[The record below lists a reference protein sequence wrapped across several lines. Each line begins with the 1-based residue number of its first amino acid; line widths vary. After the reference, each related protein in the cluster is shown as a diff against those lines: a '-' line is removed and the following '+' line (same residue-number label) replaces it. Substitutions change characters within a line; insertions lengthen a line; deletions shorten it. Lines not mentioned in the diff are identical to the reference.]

1 METKEMLKGYDMDN
15 FMEYCREYNAAEN
28 NGFCNDANY
37 ILRFWRDAKSKYLYD
52 LMDQELIL
60 SKKFTYERDND
71 ELIEELENLAS
82 EHRWF
87 YSALHENLRKALGAV
102 YEHYLWT
109 FPTEDSQDFFN
120 AVRSW
125 GTADYLLGNR
135 VDTKVQCV
143 IGGKPLKINSGEKI
157 MRALRKICQA
167 LAAAGYPDLNADLE
181 ELRLD
186 HSRIFNQKTVSGELC
201 LSIHPLDYATA
212 SDNDNGWS
220 SCMSWQEEGCYRLG
234 TVEMMNSPMVICA
247 YLKSD
252 VQQMHFNGYEWPS
265 KKWRAWIVV
274 NDEAILCN
282 RNYPYDNDNLS
293 KACISWVAE
302 LAKKNLGWEFTKE
315 IKSVFDWCDDD
326 HQFKLKYETNFM
338 YNDFRDDMWLAVN
351 KNLKYGYYTIN
362 YSGVANCMNCGEE
375 IPWTGEQDSSTLCC
389 TSCRNVQYCSEC
401 GEPIYNN
408 SDDYYYGPNDELLC
422 CDCYSRLV
430 THCEVCD
437 TDLYAADS
445 VHVFVPI
452 NSKLFSELTNRAEWC
467 APHCEQNLCPD
478 CARDLGITG
487 ESILTIDDITFPS
500 NWNIGRWGVEDIL
513 DPRKVP
519 ITTFYKLLGYRL
531 GHDNKPIHD
540 WVQQEIDD
548 FHIDELWEDYRRY
561 VTEVLGEAD

>member
-1 METKEMLKGYDMDN
+1 MDTNEMLKGYDMDN
-15 FMEYCREYNAAEN
+15 FMEYCRQFNSAEN
-28 NGFCNDANY
+28 NKFCDDADY
-37 ILRFWRDAKSKYLYD
+37 LLRFWREAKSEYLYD
-52 LMDQELIL
+52 LMGQELIL
-60 SKKFTYERDND
+60 SKRFTYERDTD

-82 EHRWF
+82 EHRRF
-87 YSALHENLRKALGAV
+87 YSTLHENLLKALGAV

-109 FPTEDSQDFFN
+109 FPTEDGQDFFN

-125 GTADYLLGNR
+125 GTADYLLDNR

-274 NDEAILCN
+274 NKDAILCN
-282 RNYPYDNDNLS
+282 RNYPYTNDNLS
-293 KACISWVAE
+293 KECVNWVAE
-302 LAKKNLGWEFTKE
+302 LAKENLGWEFTEE
-315 IKSVFDWCDDD
+315 IKPASDWYDDE
-326 HQFKLKYETNFM
+326 HRIELIYETNFM

-351 KNLKYGYYTIN
+351 KNLKHGSHYIN

-375 IPWTGEQDSSTLCC
+375 ISWEGEQDSSTLCC
-389 TSCRNVQYCSEC
+389 LSCRNVRFCDEC
-401 GEPIYNN
+401 GEPI
-408 SDDYYYGPNDELLC
+408 SDSDEYCYGPNEELLC
-422 CDCYSRLV
+422 PNCYSRLV
-430 THCEVCD
+430 THCELCD
-437 TDLYAADS
+437 TDFYTDDS
-445 VHVFVPI
+445 IIVSVPI
-452 NSKLFSELTNRAEWC
+452 NRNLYTELTDNSQWT
-467 APHCEQNLCPD
+467 APYCSQNICPD
-478 CARDLGITG
+478 CARNIGITPDT
-487 ESILTIDDITFPS
+487 ILDEDEISFPD
-500 NWNIGRWGVEDIL
+500 NWSHTKNNL

-519 ITTFYKLLGYRL
+519 VTTFYLLLGYKLDANNEPVYEWAR
-531 GHDNKPIHD
+531 
-540 WVQQEIDD
+540 QEIKN

>member
-1 METKEMLKGYDMDN
+1 MDTNEMLKGYDMDN
-15 FMEYCREYNAAEN
+15 FMEYCRQFNSAKN
-28 NGFCNDANY
+28 NKFCDDADY
-37 ILRFWRDAKSKYLYD
+37 LLRFWREAKSEYLYD
-52 LMDQELIL
+52 LMGQELIL
-60 SKKFTYERDND
+60 SKKFTYERETD

-87 YSALHENLRKALGAV
+87 YSTLHENLRKALGAV

-109 FPTEDSQDFFN
+109 FPTEDNQDFFN

-125 GTADYLLGNR
+125 GTADYLLDNR

-252 VQQMHFNGYEWPS
+252 VQQMRFNGYEWPS
-265 KKWRAWIVV
+265 KKWRAWIIV
-274 NDEAILCN
+274 NKDAILCN
-282 RNYPYDNDNLS
+282 RNYPYTNDNLA
-293 KACISWVAE
+293 KECINWVAE
-302 LAKKNLGWEFTKE
+302 LAKENLGWEFTEE
-315 IKSVFDWCDDD
+315 IKPASDWYDDE
-326 HQFKLKYETNFM
+326 HQIEFIYGTNFM

-351 KNLKYGYYTIN
+351 KNLKHGSHYIN

-375 IPWTGEQDSSTLCC
+375 IPWEGEQDSSTLCC
-389 TSCRNVQYCSEC
+389 LSCRNVRFCDEC
-401 GEPIYNN
+401 GDSI
-408 SDDYYYGPNDELLC
+408 SDSDEYYYGPNEELLC
-422 CDCYSRLV
+422 PDCYSRLV
-430 THCEVCD
+430 THCKVCN
-437 TDLYAADS
+437 TDFYAEDS
-445 VHVFVPI
+445 IHVYVPI
-452 NSKLFSELTNRAEWC
+452 NSKLFSELTNLPEWC

-478 CARDLGITG
+478 CAKDLGIT
-487 ESILTIDDITFPS
+487 EENILTIDDITFPS
-500 NWNIGRWGVEDIL
+500 NWNISLWGAEEVEDVL

-531 GHDNKPIHD
+531 DKDNKPIFVD
-540 WVQQEIDD
+540 NL
-548 FHIDELWEDYRRY
+548 HIDELWEDYRRY

>member
-1 METKEMLKGYDMDN
+1 MDTNEMLKGYDMDN
-15 FMEYCREYNAAEN
+15 FMEYCRQFNSAEN
-28 NGFCNDANY
+28 NKFCDDADY
-37 ILRFWRDAKSKYLYD
+37 LLRFWRKAKSEYLYD
-52 LMDQELIL
+52 LMSQELIL
-60 SKKFTYERDND
+60 SKRFTYERDTD

-82 EHRWF
+82 EHYRF
-87 YSALHENLRKALGAV
+87 YNTLHENLLKALGAV
-102 YEHYLWT
+102 YDDYLWT
-109 FPTEDSQDFFN
+109 FPTEDNQDFFN
-120 AVRSW
+120 TVRRW
-125 GTADYLLGNR
+125 GNAYCLLDNR

-157 MRALRKICQA
+157 MRAMRKICQA

-265 KKWRAWIVV
+265 KKWRAWIVI
-274 NDEAILCN
+274 NKDAILCN
-282 RNYPYDNDNLS
+282 RNYPYTNDNLA
-293 KACISWVAE
+293 KECINWVAE
-302 LAKKNLGWEFTKE
+302 LAKKNLGWEFTEE
-315 IKSVFDWCDDD
+315 IRSVNDWHDDE
-326 HQFKLKYETNFM
+326 HRIELIYETNFM

-351 KNLKYGYYTIN
+351 KNLKHGSHYIN

-375 IPWTGEQDSSTLCC
+375 IPWEGEQDSSTLCC
-389 TSCRNVQYCSEC
+389 MSCRNIQYCSEC
-401 GEPIYNN
+401 GEPI
-408 SDDYYYGPNDELLC
+408 SDEYYYGPNDELLC

-430 THCEVCD
+430 THCELCD
-437 TDLYAADS
+437 TDFYTDDS
-445 VHVFVPI
+445 IIVSVPI
-452 NSKLFSELTNRAEWC
+452 NINLYTELTDNSKWT
-467 APHCEQNLCPD
+467 APYCSQNICPD
-478 CARDLGITG
+478 CARNIGITPDT
-487 ESILTIDDITFPS
+487 ILDEDEISFPD
-500 NWNIGRWGVEDIL
+500 NWSHTKNNL

-519 ITTFYKLLGYRL
+519 VTTFYLLLGYKLDANNEPVYEWAR
-531 GHDNKPIHD
+531 
-540 WVQQEIDD
+540 QEIKN

>member
-1 METKEMLKGYDMDN
+1 MDTNEMLKGYDMDN
-15 FMEYCREYNAAEN
+15 FMEYCRQFNSAEN
-28 NGFCNDANY
+28 NKFCDDADY
-37 ILRFWRDAKSKYLYD
+37 LLRFWREAKSEYLYD
-52 LMDQELIL
+52 LMGQELIL
-60 SKKFTYERDND
+60 SKRFTYERDTD

-82 EHRWF
+82 EHYRF
-87 YSALHENLRKALGAV
+87 YNTLHENLLKALGAV
-102 YEHYLWT
+102 YDDYLWT
-109 FPTEDSQDFFN
+109 FPTEDNQDFFN
-120 AVRSW
+120 TVRRW
-125 GTADYLLGNR
+125 GNAYCLLDNR

-157 MRALRKICQA
+157 MRAMRKICQA

-274 NDEAILCN
+274 NKDAILCN
-282 RNYPYDNDNLS
+282 RNYPYTNDNLA
-293 KACISWVAE
+293 KECINWVAE
-302 LAKKNLGWEFTKE
+302 LAKKNLGWEFTEE
-315 IKSVFDWCDDD
+315 IRSVNDWHDDE
-326 HQFKLKYETNFM
+326 HQIELIYETNFM

-351 KNLKYGYYTIN
+351 KNLKHGSHYIN

-375 IPWTGEQDSSTLCC
+375 IPWEGEQDSSTLCC
-389 TSCRNVQYCSEC
+389 MSCRNVRFCDEC
-401 GEPIYNN
+401 GEPI
-408 SDDYYYGPNDELLC
+408 SDSDEYYYGPNEELLC
-422 CDCYSRLV
+422 PGCYSRFV
-430 THCEVCD
+430 THCELCD
-437 TDLYAADS
+437 TDFYTDDS
-445 VHVFVPI
+445 IVVSVPI
-452 NSKLFSELTNRAEWC
+452 NINLYTELTDNSKWT
-467 APHCEQNLCPD
+467 APYCSQNICPD
-478 CARDLGITG
+478 CARNIGITPDT
-487 ESILTIDDITFPS
+487 ILDEDEISFPD
-500 NWNIGRWGVEDIL
+500 NWSHTKNNL

-519 ITTFYKLLGYRL
+519 VTTFYLLLGYKLDANNEPVYEWAR
-531 GHDNKPIHD
+531 
-540 WVQQEIDD
+540 QEIKN

>member
-1 METKEMLKGYDMDN
+1 MDANEMLKGYDMDN
-15 FMEYCREYNAAEN
+15 FMEYCRQFNSAEN
-28 NGFCNDANY
+28 NKFCDDADY
-37 ILRFWRDAKSKYLYD
+37 LLRFWREAKSEYLYD
-52 LMDQELIL
+52 LMGQELIL
-60 SKKFTYERDND
+60 SKRFTYERDTD

-82 EHRWF
+82 EHHWF
-87 YSALHENLRKALGAV
+87 YSTLHENLLKALGAV
-102 YEHYLWT
+102 YDDYLWT
-109 FPTEDSQDFFN
+109 FPTEDNQDFFN
-120 AVRSW
+120 TVRRW
-125 GTADYLLGNR
+125 GNAYCLLDNR

-157 MRALRKICQA
+157 MRAMRKICQA

-274 NDEAILCN
+274 NKDAILCN
-282 RNYPYDNDNLS
+282 RNYPYTNDNLA
-293 KACISWVAE
+293 KECINWVAE
-302 LAKKNLGWEFTKE
+302 LAKKNLGWEFTEE
-315 IKSVFDWCDDD
+315 IRSANDWHDDE
-326 HQFKLKYETNFM
+326 HQIELIYETNFM

-351 KNLKYGYYTIN
+351 KNLKHGSHYIN

-375 IPWTGEQDSSTLCC
+375 IPWEGEQDSSTLCC
-389 TSCRNVQYCSEC
+389 MSCRNVRFCDEC
-401 GEPIYNN
+401 GDSI
-408 SDDYYYGPNDELLC
+408 SDSDEYYYGPNEELLC
-422 CDCYSRLV
+422 PDCYSRLV
-430 THCEVCD
+430 THCDLCD
-437 TDLYAADS
+437 TDIYIDDS
-445 VHVFVPI
+445 IVVSVPI
-452 NSKLFSELTNRAEWC
+452 NINLYTELTDNSKWT
-467 APHCEQNLCPD
+467 APYCSQNICPD
-478 CARDLGITG
+478 CARNIGITPDT
-487 ESILTIDDITFPS
+487 ILDEDEISFPD
-500 NWNIGRWGVEDIL
+500 NWSHTKNNL

-519 ITTFYKLLGYRL
+519 VTTFYLLLGYKLDANNEPVYEWAR
-531 GHDNKPIHD
+531 
-540 WVQQEIDD
+540 QEIKN

>member
-1 METKEMLKGYDMDN
+1 MDANEMLKGYDMDN
-15 FMEYCREYNAAEN
+15 FMEYCRQFNSAEN
-28 NGFCNDANY
+28 NKFCDDADY
-37 ILRFWRDAKSKYLYD
+37 LLRFWREAKSEYLYD
-52 LMDQELIL
+52 LMGQELIL
-60 SKKFTYERDND
+60 SKRFTYERDTD

-82 EHRWF
+82 EHHWF
-87 YSALHENLRKALGAV
+87 YSTLHENLLKALGAV
-102 YEHYLWT
+102 YDDYLWT
-109 FPTEDSQDFFN
+109 FPTEDNQDFFN
-120 AVRSW
+120 TVRRW
-125 GTADYLLGNR
+125 GNAYCLLDNR

-157 MRALRKICQA
+157 MRAMRKICQA

-274 NDEAILCN
+274 NKDAILCN
-282 RNYPYDNDNLS
+282 RNYPYTNDNLA
-293 KACISWVAE
+293 KECINWVAE
-302 LAKKNLGWEFTKE
+302 LAKKNLGWEFTEE
-315 IKSVFDWCDDD
+315 IRSANDWHDDE
-326 HQFKLKYETNFM
+326 HRIELIYETNFM

-351 KNLKYGYYTIN
+351 KNLKHGSHYIN

-375 IPWTGEQDSSTLCC
+375 IPWEGEQDSSTLCC
-389 TSCRNVQYCSEC
+389 MSCRNVRFCDEC
-401 GEPIYNN
+401 GDSI
-408 SDDYYYGPNDELLC
+408 SDSDEYYYGPNEELLC
-422 CDCYSRLV
+422 PDCYSRLV
-430 THCEVCD
+430 THCDLCD
-437 TDLYAADS
+437 TDIYIDDS
-445 VHVFVPI
+445 IVVSVPI
-452 NSKLFSELTNRAEWC
+452 NINLYTELTDNSKWT
-467 APHCEQNLCPD
+467 APYCSQNICPD
-478 CARDLGITG
+478 CARNIGITPDT
-487 ESILTIDDITFPS
+487 ILDEDEISFPD
-500 NWNIGRWGVEDIL
+500 NWSHTKNNL

-519 ITTFYKLLGYRL
+519 VTTFYLLLGYKLDANNEPVYEWAR
-531 GHDNKPIHD
+531 
-540 WVQQEIDD
+540 QEIKN

>member
-1 METKEMLKGYDMDN
+1 MDTNEMLKGYDMDN
-15 FMEYCREYNAAEN
+15 FMEYCRQFNSAEN
-28 NGFCNDANY
+28 NKFCDDADY
-37 ILRFWRDAKSKYLYD
+37 LLRFWREAKSEYLYD
-52 LMDQELIL
+52 LMGQELIL
-60 SKKFTYERDND
+60 SKRFTYERDNS
-71 ELIEELENLAS
+71 ELFDSLEKMVYQ
-82 EHRWF
+82 HRLF
-87 YSALHENLRKALGAV
+87 YDRFHEQLRTALGANPDSRGWD
-102 YEHYLWT
+102 YNW
-109 FPTEDSQDFFN
+109 PNEDNKNFFY
-120 AVRSW
+120 AVCDW
-125 GTADYLLGNR
+125 GAPDSLIDNR
-135 VDTKVQCV
+135 VGKKVQAT
-143 IGGKPLKINSGEKI
+143 INGKLIKISSGEKI

-252 VQQMHFNGYEWPS
+252 VQQMRFNGYEWPS

-274 NDEAILCN
+274 NKDAILCN
-282 RNYPYDNDNLS
+282 RNYPYTNDNLA
-293 KACISWVAE
+293 KECINWVAE
-302 LAKKNLGWEFTKE
+302 LAKENLGWEFTEE
-315 IKSVFDWCDDD
+315 IKPASDWYDDE
-326 HQFKLKYETNFM
+326 HQIKLIYETNFM

-351 KNLKYGYYTIN
+351 KNLKHGSHYIN
-362 YSGVANCMNCGEE
+362 YSGIANCMNCGEE
-375 IPWTGEQDSSTLCC
+375 IPWEGEQDSSTLCC
-389 TSCRNVQYCSEC
+389 LSCRNVQYCSEC
-401 GEPIYNN
+401 GEPI
-408 SDDYYYGPNDELLC
+408 SDEYYYGPNDELLC

-437 TDLYAADS
+437 TDLYAEDS
-445 VHVFVPI
+445 IYVYVPI
-452 NSKLFSELTNRAEWC
+452 NSKLFSELTNHAEWC

-478 CARDLGITG
+478 CAKDLGIT
-487 ESILTIDDITFPS
+487 EENLLTIDDITFPS
-500 NWNIGRWGVEDIL
+500 NWNISRWGVENIL

-531 GHDNKPIHD
+531 DKDNKPIFD
-540 WVQQEIDD
+540 WMQQEIDD
-548 FHIDELWEDYRRY
+548 LHIDELWEDYRRY

>member
-1 METKEMLKGYDMDN
+1 MDTNEMLKGYDMDN
-15 FMEYCREYNAAEN
+15 FMEYCRQFNSAEN
-28 NGFCNDANY
+28 NKFCDDADY
-37 ILRFWRDAKSKYLYD
+37 LLRFWRKAKSEYLYD
-52 LMDQELIL
+52 LMSQELIL
-60 SKKFTYERDND
+60 SKRFTYERDTD

-82 EHRWF
+82 EHYRF
-87 YSALHENLRKALGAV
+87 YNTLHENLLKALGAV
-102 YEHYLWT
+102 YDDYLWT
-109 FPTEDSQDFFN
+109 FPTEDNQDFFN
-120 AVRSW
+120 TVRRW
-125 GTADYLLGNR
+125 GNAYCLLDNR

-157 MRALRKICQA
+157 MRAMRKICQA

-265 KKWRAWIVV
+265 KKWRAWIVI
-274 NDEAILCN
+274 NKDAILCN
-282 RNYPYDNDNLS
+282 RNYPYTNDNLA
-293 KACISWVAE
+293 KECINWVAE
-302 LAKKNLGWEFTKE
+302 LAKKNLGWEFTEE
-315 IKSVFDWCDDD
+315 IRSVNDWHDDE
-326 HQFKLKYETNFM
+326 HRIELIYETNFM

-351 KNLKYGYYTIN
+351 KNLKHGSHYIN

-375 IPWTGEQDSSTLCC
+375 IPWEGEQDSSTLCC
-389 TSCRNVQYCSEC
+389 MSCRNIQYCSEC
-401 GEPIYNN
+401 GEPI
-408 SDDYYYGPNDELLC
+408 SDEYYYGPNDELLC

-430 THCEVCD
+430 THCELCD
-437 TDLYAADS
+437 TDFYTDDS
-445 VHVFVPI
+445 IIVSVPI
-452 NSKLFSELTNRAEWC
+452 NINLYTELTDNSKWT
-467 APHCEQNLCPD
+467 APYCSQNICPD
-478 CARDLGITG
+478 CARNIGITPDT
-487 ESILTIDDITFPS
+487 ILDEDEISFPD
-500 NWNIGRWGVEDIL
+500 NWSHTKNNL

-519 ITTFYKLLGYRL
+519 VTTFYLLLGYKLDANNEPVYERAR
-531 GHDNKPIHD
+531 
-540 WVQQEIDD
+540 QEIKN